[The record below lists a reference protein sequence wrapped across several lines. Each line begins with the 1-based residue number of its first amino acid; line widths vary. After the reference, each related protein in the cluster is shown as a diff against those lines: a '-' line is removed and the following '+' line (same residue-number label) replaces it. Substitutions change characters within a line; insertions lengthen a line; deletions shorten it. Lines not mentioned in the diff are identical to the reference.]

1 MKCIKIELKYRLNS
15 HIDYVNNYLGNVHMV
30 MLVANGIVG
39 INSGHLIKRIMLSLR
54 FEIELTSLCHWKQ
67 MFFRGDIKR
76 HRNLERFSVI
86 STVISNRFTSTV
98 LQN

>member
-1 MKCIKIELKYRLNS
+1 
-15 HIDYVNNYLGNVHMV
+15 MV
-30 MLVANGIVG
+30 MLVVNGIVG

-67 MFFRGDIKR
+67 MFFKGDIKR
-76 HRNLERFSVI
+76 HLNLSGVCDI
-86 STVISNRFTSTV
+86 TTVISNRFTSTF